1 MMTFGE
7 VVQDILAQ
15 PGTSYTGLA
24 LSSDGLHLGVFTISS
39 DANDPEWIGVGYE
52 GGKLFYPDGEEDSY
66 DLEDIPAIA
75 KTLRYRLDADLP
87 VITGLTSEYAL
98 FTLFPE
104 LPDPETVWGRDEQEQ
119 FAARALLQAETC
131 NFLTVA
137 AKAAW

>member
-1 MMTFGE
+1 MMTFDE
-7 VVQDILAQ
+7 AVQAVLAR

-39 DANDPEWIGVGYE
+39 DVDEPDWVGVGYE

-66 DLEDIPAIA
+66 DLEDVPAVA

-87 VITGLTSEYAL
+87 LITGLTSEHAL
-98 FTLFPE
+98 FALFPE
-104 LPDPETVWGRDEQEQ
+104 LPDPETVWGRDEQKR
-119 FAARALLQAETC
+119 FAGQALLQADTSD
-131 NFLTVA
+131 FLTVA